1 MIVDG
6 REHPNR
12 AGVSMCCFFSPRHC
26 CWCRK
31 IVVNLLSILL
41 TLLYSFPLRMA
52 LHKYYVQVVRA
63 SATVAALDYNR
74 PLLYHNPNISLISS
88 SLWRSCFFPIFLR
101 SPDAMRFSFQL
112 KNVQRINHSSTR
124 THTVPDCRRRRR
136 RRRPS
141 VFYLYT
147 NALWRKFFHSVF
159 LAILCPLRFTDRVL
173 TCFSL
178 YVCSN
183 PKFTGNIL
191 V

>member
-1 MIVDG
+1 MIVDA
-6 REHPNR
+6 RERPNHE
-12 AGVSMCCFFSPRHC
+12 GVSMCCSVFLSRC

-101 SPDAMRFSFQL
+101 FPDDAMRFSFQL

-136 RRRPS
+136 RRRRPS

-147 NALWRKFFHSVF
+147 DALWRRFFLAVF
-159 LAILCPLRFTDRVL
+159 LAIVCSLRFTDRE
-173 TCFSL
+173 
-178 YVCSN
+178 Y
-183 PKFTGNIL
+183 
-191 V
+191 